1 MPKQTW
7 HGPGQLLDG
16 VAGTSEAKADT
27 QTETA
32 NGMQFYGRRILFL
45 GAHPDDI
52 ELGCGAL
59 IHHVARLSEVTCV
72 TLSDNQQNPELK
84 HVVSE
89 QRKSMGILGVSPDRI
104 RYGPFETRV
113 FPQARQEILEY
124 FLRLRNELRPEII
137 FVHSNEDV
145 HQDHLTMTQEALR
158 AFRGITLLGFDVVR
172 SSYGFFPQFLVE
184 VSEADVAAKIEALA
198 QYETYRDKYYFN
210 SELTRSIM
218 IRHGALAEKD
228 YAEGFDILRIV
239 GRFEVC
245 E

>member
-1 MPKQTW
+1 
-7 HGPGQLLDG
+7 
-16 VAGTSEAKADT
+16 
-27 QTETA
+27 
-32 NGMQFYGRRILFL
+32 MQFYGMRVLFL

-59 IHHVARLSEVTCV
+59 IHHICKLSEITCV
-72 TLSDNQQNPELK
+72 TLSDNKQNPELK
-84 HVVSE
+84 NVVAE
-89 QRKSMGILGVSPDRI
+89 QLESMAVLGVPRERI

-124 FLRLRNELRPEII
+124 FLQLRDELKPEII
-137 FVHSNEDV
+137 FVHTNQDV

-172 SSYGFFPQFLVE
+172 SSYGFFPHFLIE
-184 VSEADVAAKIEALA
+184 VDEQDVAAKIEALA
-198 QYETYRDKYYFN
+198 RYATYRDKYYFN

-218 IRHGALAEKD
+218 IRHGALAERE

-245 E
+245 K